1 MDETN
6 SSDCSAQGTIKFLG
20 YFFIALTPDWL
31 HNSDM
36 NRDEQILRKKYHQFR
51 NYREKRCKEQ
61 FEITA
66 EEWIAFFL
74 KTPAYFETLAAAFG
88 TSCISKAD
96 TEASWSVDNLVI
108 GQRTMTRR
116 KPAGDALLGDT
127 AIAERFNRHN
137 VRDGNTGVR
146 VLTKAQWIAELRGS
160 MQSQ

>member
-1 MDETN
+1 MGETN
-6 SSDCSAQGTIKFLG
+6 SSDCSAQGTITFLG
-20 YFFIALTPDWL
+20 YFIIALTYNWL
-31 HNSDM
+31 HNHDM

-74 KTPAYFETLAAAFG
+74 RTPAHYETLAVAFG

-108 GQRTMTRR
+108 GQRTKTQR
-116 KPAGDALLGDT
+116 KPASHALLGDT

-160 MQSQ
+160 TRPE